1 MVIITLRDKSQAMKG
16 IQYVLNDKNERV
28 AVQIDLKKYGDLWED
43 IYDSIVADARKNEE
57 RVSFKDLK
65 ENLKSKSKAS

>member
-1 MVIITLRDKSQAMKG
+1 MKG

-28 AVQIDLKKYGDLWED
+28 AVQIDLKKYGNLWED
-43 IYDSIVADARKNEE
+43 IYESIVADSRRNED
-57 RVSFKDLK
+57 RVSLKDLK